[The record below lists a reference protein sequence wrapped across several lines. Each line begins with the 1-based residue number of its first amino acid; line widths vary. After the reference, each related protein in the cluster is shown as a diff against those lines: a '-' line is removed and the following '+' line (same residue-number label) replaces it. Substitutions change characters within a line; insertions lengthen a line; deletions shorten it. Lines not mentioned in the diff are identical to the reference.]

1 MTIRVLN
8 FLLLLF
14 FIGCENKI
22 IDENEYIL
30 EDRIDVPETL
40 PQYNYQTDTLNWE
53 NLMYY
58 EMMGVTKQDGLF
70 YNTKIKTPI
79 QIEKKTK
86 YYVFHCTATPRGR
99 NLQPN
104 WFLNFFLSPKPKGR
118 GWSRPGYTEILT
130 LDGIWHQIY
139 KNNYDGFTAYD
150 EMTYGVRGINSIS
163 MHFAYVGGTDRSLK
177 SENTLTSAQ
186 KRAIRDKILHI
197 RCFDPFAE
205 IIFGHRDAINEIT
218 KGSHKDCPSFNF
230 REEFKDILQ

>member
-86 YYVFHCTATPRGR
+86 YYVFHCTATPRG
-99 NLQPN
+99 
-104 WFLNFFLSPKPKGR
+104 
-118 GWSRPGYTEILT
+118 
-130 LDGIWHQIY
+130 QIY

-150 EMTYGVRGINSIS
+150 EMTYGVKGINSIS
-163 MHFAYVGGTDRSLK
+163 MHFAYVGGTDKNLK
-177 SENTLTSAQ
+177 SENTLTPAQ
-186 KRAIRDKILHI
+186 KIAIRDKILHI

-230 REEFKDILQ
+230 REEFKDIL